1 MPEKQGLIKVN
12 RQKVSITVYNVCSEV
27 TMAKTNNEYNPK
39 TKDAKIGDIITGRL
53 TKAIQVELPGEGAT
67 IMERRIILAEAIIQL
82 LTTGEVH
89 LPDRRDP
96 ATGELIKGKVF
107 DFSGDSW
114 IENTTKILRYIEP
127 PTQQVEV
134 NDIKGVFMSKDFEP
148 DEG

>member
-1 MPEKQGLIKVN
+1 MYEIWGFSYMTFGADKVL
-12 RQKVSITVYNVCSEV
+12 YNVCSEV
-27 TMAKTNNEYNPK
+27 TMAKTNDEYNPK

-53 TKAIQVELPGEGAT
+53 CKQIQVELPGEGPT
-67 IMERRIILAEAIIQL
+67 IMERRVVLAESIIQL

-96 ATGELIKGKVF
+96 ETGELIRGKVF
-107 DFSGDSW
+107 DYSADSW
-114 IENTTKILRYIEP
+114 IENVTKILRYIEP

>member
-1 MPEKQGLIKVN
+1 
-12 RQKVSITVYNVCSEV
+12 
-27 TMAKTNNEYNPK
+27 MAKTNDEYNPK

-53 TKAIQVELPGEGAT
+53 CKQIQVELPGEGPT
-67 IMERRIILAEAIIQL
+67 IMERRVVLAESIIQL

-89 LPDRRDP
+89 LPDRRDTE
-96 ATGELIKGKVF
+96 TGELIRGKVF
-107 DFSGDSW
+107 DYSADSW
-114 IENTTKILRYIEP
+114 IENVTKILRYIEP

>member
-1 MPEKQGLIKVN
+1 M
-12 RQKVSITVYNVCSEV
+12 S
-27 TMAKTNNEYNPK
+27 KTNNEYNPK

-53 TKAIQVELPGEGAT
+53 TKAITVELPGEGAT

-82 LTTGEVH
+82 LTTGEVR

>member
-1 MPEKQGLIKVN
+1 MRVCYIYNGTTKRLLI
-12 RQKVSITVYNVCSEV
+12 VYNVCSEV
-27 TMAKTNNEYNPK
+27 TMAKTNDEYNPK

-53 TKAIQVELPGEGAT
+53 CKQIQVELPGEGPT
-67 IMERRIILAEAIIQL
+67 IMERRVVLAESIIQL

-96 ATGELIKGKVF
+96 ETGELIRGKVF
-107 DFSGDSW
+107 DYSADSW
-114 IENTTKILRYIEP
+114 IENVTKILRYIEP

>member
-1 MPEKQGLIKVN
+1 MTFEADKVL
-12 RQKVSITVYNVCSEV
+12 YNVCSEV
-27 TMAKTNNEYNPK
+27 TMAKTNDEYNPK

-53 TKAIQVELPGEGAT
+53 CKQIQVELPGEGPT
-67 IMERRIILAEAIIQL
+67 IMERRVVLAESIIQL

-96 ATGELIKGKVF
+96 ETGELIRGKVF
-107 DFSGDSW
+107 DYSADSW
-114 IENTTKILRYIEP
+114 IENVTKILRYIEP

>member
-1 MPEKQGLIKVN
+1 
-12 RQKVSITVYNVCSEV
+12 
-27 TMAKTNNEYNPK
+27 MAKTNNEYNPK

-53 TKAIQVELPGEGAT
+53 TKAIQVELPGEGPT